1 VAQFPRGRQ
10 LLLWAFWPVRNY
22 EYSLIDDRHL
32 VWHLEFAFAI
42 SLPTVP
48 AKNQHQRQ
56 LKQRKKNIE
65 QLQQGSC
72 SAFPHTPSKQ
82 KKPGKRK
89 SIIEKKYLQAKIQ
102 NYGIS
107 IYLPRTG

>member
-32 VWHLEFAFAI
+32 VWRLEFAFAI

-65 QLQQGSC
+65 QLQQGSR
-72 SAFPHTPSKQ
+72 SAFPHTHLPSR
-82 KKPGKRK
+82 RK
-89 SIIEKKYLQAKIQ
+89 LANE
-102 NYGIS
+102 N
-107 IYLPRTG
+107 R